1 MTDKQE
7 PIFPKGLIFKK
18 PRDGAPEFVKGSI
31 SIKVQELITWLNTFQ
46 EEWINL
52 DLKESKAGKYY
63 AQLNTFKPKE
73 TTTGTL
79 ADHNDRSSDGQNVP
93 F

>member
-7 PIFPKGLIFKK
+7 PIFPQGLIFKK

-31 SIKVQELITWLNTFQ
+31 SIKVQEMITWLNTFQ
-46 EEWINL
+46 DEWINL
-52 DLKESKAGKYY
+52 DCKESKSGKYY
-63 AQLNTFKPKE
+63 SQLNTYKLE